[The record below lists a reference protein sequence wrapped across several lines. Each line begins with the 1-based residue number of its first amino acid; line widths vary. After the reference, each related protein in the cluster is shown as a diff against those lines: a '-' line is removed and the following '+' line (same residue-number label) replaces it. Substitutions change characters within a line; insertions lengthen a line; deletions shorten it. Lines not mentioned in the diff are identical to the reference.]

1 MSHYVCEHCG
11 AVFDE
16 NEAAT
21 ETFRHAEVQPSYT
34 ESWIACPA
42 CLSTEVEDA
51 AYCYRCRTPV
61 RYKDLFGGYYCKDCM
76 HDLRDRY
83 HEHQY
88 VGENLDDCAEWIHE
102 KRAKNHADEQDA
114 KDVIREVIT

>member
-1 MSHYVCEHCG
+1 MAYYVCNRCN
-11 AVFDE
+11 AVFSEDD
-16 NEAAT
+16 AAT
-21 ETFRHAEVQPSYT
+21 ETFRHDEVRPTFT
-34 ESWIACPA
+34 ENFLVCPH
-42 CLSTEVEDA
+42 CLSADYDDA

-76 HDLRDRY
+76 HNIRDRY

-88 VGENLDDCAEWIHE
+88 VGENLDDYAEWIHE

-114 KDVIREVIT
+114 KDMIREVIT